1 MAQSETGGGNS
12 ATPWLAFLVG
22 GLIVIVAVIGYFM
35 YTGGQ
40 SPKPSVPET
49 VNVDI
54 SAPKTPELPNAPA
67 PAPSS

>member
-1 MAQSETGGGNS
+1 MAESETGGGNS

-35 YTGGQ
+35 YTGN
-40 SPKPSVPET
+40 SPKPTVPET

-54 SAPKTPELPNAPA
+54 SAPKAPELPSTPA
-67 PAPSS
+67 PAN